1 MSSPTAA
8 PANTPQNYQFEINAT
23 GAESSAPSS
32 TDLCSGSESSKKL
45 DNGVLKTSSSQKC
58 LAWVHSHIIGHDSP
72 FRSRF
77 QRGEIGA
84 AADVASIVIL
94 FEVYAG
100 EKLALDLVG
109 MEDWTTACR
118 DGCRREEFFNS
129 DSESSHDK
137 HLTSLPIELSSGR
150 IILSGGEPFLSVGL
164 LSGGEPF
171 LSIGLLSSGGL
182 LLSVGLFFP
191 APPRISSA
199 SSFRAVFE
207 SRWPP
212 LFGELH
218 CIGVDDNVT
227 SRTKNTGD
235 VDKEKCDMLSD
246 EAIMDMELASWE
258 AAAVFYNAY
267 AKQVGFGIRRRDV
280 RKSRGGEMRRV
291 MWVCAKEGFRDSKWL
306 NLSGCI

>member
-94 FEVYAG
+94 F
-100 EKLALDLVG
+100 
-109 MEDWTTACR
+109 
-118 DGCRREEFFNS
+118 EFFNS